1 MLQDCGEA
9 LIAIGHPSEAAALLE
24 QAECWDEAC
33 ALYVQLKSWP
43 KVTAI
48 LPHVTSTKLHAQYAL
63 AKESEGNFNEAI
75 RSYQQA
81 GDMDSVVRVYLDH
94 LADPHSA
101 SEIVLETRSIDG
113 SKMLARFY
121 QQIGDYDQALQ
132 FLILCGCISDAF
144 ALAQRHNKL
153 RLYSELLDT
162 SENAQSADY
171 LAVAQYFEN
180 EKYTL
185 LAGKYYFMAKEY
197 QKALKF
203 LLKASTFS
211 NEENSAMS
219 LAIDCVASSND
230 DRLAGQLIEF
240 LLGETDGTPK
250 EPKYLFRLY
259 MARKHFKE
267 AAKTAVIISNQ
278 EQIAGNYR
286 SAHDLLFSM
295 YQVGVCCCY
304 NKKIMKT
311 HFCSAGTS
319 PKQFKH
325 RFRHEKQ
332 FDATSSLY
340 IGSRARENW
349 QPCVGRQ
356 VVGSSCGQYFTI
368 SITYVPLKFTV

>member
-1 MLQDCGEA
+1 MLQECGEA
-9 LIAIGHPSEAAALLE
+9 LIAIGHTSEAAALLE

-48 LPHVTSTKLHAQYAL
+48 LPHVASTKLHAQYAQ
-63 AKESEGNFNEAI
+63 AKESEGNYNEAI

-81 GDMDSVVRVYLDH
+81 GNMDSVVRVYLDH

-101 SEIVLETRSIDG
+101 SEIVLETRSIEG

-153 RLYSELLDT
+153 RQYSELLDT
-162 SENAQSADY
+162 SENAQPADY

-295 YQVGVCCCY
+295 YQVCLRV
-304 NKKIMKT
+304 
-311 HFCSAGTS
+311 
-319 PKQFKH
+319 
-325 RFRHEKQ
+325 
-332 FDATSSLY
+332 
-340 IGSRARENW
+340 
-349 QPCVGRQ
+349 
-356 VVGSSCGQYFTI
+356 
-368 SITYVPLKFTV
+368 